1 MMSHLTTMFAI
12 QRDFQSS
19 LGIDPAPD
27 SLDERVALVKD
38 NVLAATDELHE
49 VLHETSWKPWATN
62 KKFNETKVQAELVDV
77 LCFVLNL
84 CLVSGLTAD
93 RLFVLYMQK
102 MAVNFK
108 RQELGYADKA
118 KCSVCDLEK
127 GTCEHD

>member
-1 MMSHLTTMFAI
+1 MTDRLAAMFGI
-12 QRDFQSS
+12 QESFQAS
-19 LGIDPAPD
+19 LGIDLATD
-27 SLDERVALVKD
+27 DLDERVALVKD

-62 KKFNETKVQAELVDV
+62 KKFNEAEVQAELVDV

-93 RLFVLYMQK
+93 RLNALYLQK

-108 RQELGYADKA
+108 RQELGYTDQA
-118 KCSVCDLEK
+118 KCRVCDLEK
-127 GTCEHD
+127 GTCEHV